1 MHRLDAQTSR
11 HPGSGPSRTGRSRT
25 AHRLGLLL
33 ALLCVA
39 ILVPA
44 LAAGSVQA
52 APLYNITGSW
62 TGSPPSEDVTQI
74 TMDPSTGAITGTS
87 VVDGEHFFLG
97 GSEDSAGNATV
108 TLNQDA
114 EEYPPDGYTST
125 WTVQIGD
132 AGHCM
137 VGSWIDTNGVGGTI
151 FALDEP
157 NAPFTETGGVYKC
170 EGEGSKVKGTVL
182 DSSSHPA
189 PGVSVSVKGTSDE
202 MAAVSL
208 SAVSDANGNY
218 SIEVP
223 PGNYAV
229 SASGEMSEQNGGK
242 LTVAKAPSTS
252 TPECPGTTSE
262 ATCTLPHIAEG
273 ESQTANFTYSY
284 CAATERLPNGK
295 PPTGCPIVF
304 IPGFL
309 GSRITCNEGELW
321 TNLKDLAKFADMQL
335 QPDGEHDAG
344 APGTCGGS
352 AAPIPGEEGIVSSAG
367 PKDVYG
373 GALAYLNRIAPGRV
387 YGFTYDWRKSPL
399 VALEA
404 LNREVEKVTTKTGSS
419 YVVLMAH
426 SMGGLVTQAYIEN
439 SAYAKKVIRAV
450 TLGTPYWGAPKSHIA
465 LLAGLSGGPSFELM
479 GLDTF
484 AAGENLQVA
493 ARNYEGLYWLYP
505 SANYGPWLTITGEGW
520 TGRTL
525 GGTQVDPWVKS
536 LGGTTALVNQAEE
549 GHAKLDGF
557 KTNGVDYQVVAGA
570 GVPTITAMEV
580 RDSEDSENEIVRV
593 EVGSGDGT
601 VPVRSATQGAAEG
614 HPPIAES
621 VPIHYACGVEHVSL
635 PDNVGVQG
643 QIEGFL
649 LKGEAVT
656 GPSETCPF
664 SGTVIEYFEVK
675 VPKHGA
681 EAAAAHVSPGATVT
695 TAAGTV
701 TLERAM
707 EEGLVQ
713 VLRSGGRTTIIT
725 NGRAPATVHL
735 GGSHLAVTVRS
746 VASTGN
752 GRARY
757 YGPVS
762 ASLTITA
769 AGVVQ
774 RAGKS
779 LKAARSQR
787 APHTIAHISRHG
799 HRFIVRLRAKDTAGG
814 VAGTYTRI
822 GKSAPRRY
830 TRPLSLTAAQLK
842 RLRFASVS
850 YFGTWEHFERAR

>member
-1 MHRLDAQTSR
+1 MNGLGAQASPRQRDRSPSR
-11 HPGSGPSRTGRSRT
+11 HRRSRL
-25 AHRLGLLL
+25 AI
-33 ALLCVA
+33 ALLCGT
-39 ILVPA
+39 LLSLT
-44 LAAGSVQA
+44 LAAGSAQA

-62 TGSPPSEDVTQI
+62 TGSPPNEDVTQI
-74 TMDPSTGAITGTS
+74 TMDPSSGAITGTS
-87 VVDGEHFFLG
+87 VIDGEHFFLG
-97 GSEDSAGNATV
+97 GSEDGAGNATI

-137 VGSWIDTNGVGGTI
+137 VGTWVDTNGVGGTV

-157 NAPFTETGGVYKC
+157 EAPFTETGGVYKC
-170 EGEGSKVKGTVL
+170 TGDKSKVKGTVL
-182 DSSSHPA
+182 DTNSKPA
-189 PGVSVSVKGTSDE
+189 PGVTINVKGTSDE
-202 MAAVSL
+202 QATVAL
-208 SAVSDANGNY
+208 SATTDANGSY

-242 LTVAKAPSTS
+242 LTVAKAPSTA
-252 TPECPGTTSE
+252 TPECPGTASE

-273 ESQTANFTYSY
+273 EAQSANFTYTY
-284 CAATERLPNGK
+284 CASTERTPNGK

-344 APGTCGGS
+344 APGSCDGT

-373 GALAYLNRIAPGRV
+373 GALAYLNRIAPDRI

-399 VALEA
+399 VAIEA
-404 LNREVEKVTTKTGSS
+404 LNREVEKVISKTGSS

-426 SMGGLVTQAYIEN
+426 SMGGLVTQAYIED
-439 SAYAKKVIRAV
+439 SEHAKKVIRAV

-484 AAGENLQVA
+484 AAGENLQIA

-505 SANYGPWLTITGEGW
+505 SANYGPWLKITGEGW

-525 GGTQVDPWVKS
+525 GGSEVDPWVKS

-557 KTNGVDYQVVAGA
+557 KTNGVDYQVVVGA
-570 GVPTITAMEV
+570 GVPTITSMEI
-580 RDSEDSENEIVRV
+580 RDSEAWEDEIVGV
-593 EVGSGDGT
+593 EIGSGDGT

-614 HPPIAES
+614 RAPLGAS

-635 PDNVGVQG
+635 PDNTGVQS

-649 LKGEAVT
+649 LKGEPVT
-656 GPSETCPF
+656 GPTETCPF
-664 SGTVIEYFEVK
+664 SGTVAEYYEVK

-681 EAAAAHVSPGATVT
+681 AASAARTSTAMVT
-695 TAAGTV
+695 TASGTV
-701 TLERAM
+701 TLERAE

-713 VLRSGGRTTIIT
+713 VLHTGGHSTIIT
-725 NGRAPATVHL
+725 NGRDPATL
-735 GGSHLAVTVRS
+735 QLSGSELAVKVRS
-746 VASTGN
+746 VATAGN
-752 GRARY
+752 GASVY
-757 YGPVS
+757 YGPLS
-762 ASLTITA
+762 GTLTISA
-769 AGVVQ
+769 AGVVERGGKPLKPT
-774 RAGKS
+774 RAN
-779 LKAARSQR
+779 RP
-787 APHTIAHISRHG
+787 PHTSAHVTRRG
-799 HRFIVRLRAKDTAGG
+799 RRFIVRLSAKDSAGG
-814 VAGTYTRI
+814 VAATYTRI
-822 GKSAPRRY
+822 GKSAPRLY
-830 TRPLSLTAAQLK
+830 TKPLSLTAAQLK
-842 RLRFASVS
+842 RLRFASVND
-850 YFGTWEHFERAR
+850 FGTWERSEKAPRHR